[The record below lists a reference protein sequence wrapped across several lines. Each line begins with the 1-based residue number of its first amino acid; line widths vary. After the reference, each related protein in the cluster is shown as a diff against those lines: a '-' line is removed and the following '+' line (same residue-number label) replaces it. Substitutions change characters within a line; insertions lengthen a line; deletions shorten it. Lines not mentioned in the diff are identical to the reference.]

1 MTTGETLLQRLLS
14 SQVKLDLLTLFHKN
28 PNLGDDIEGLARRTG
43 WTPREIEAD
52 LEDLLDLGVLKRM
65 RIDNRDVMVF
75 DSARDEEIQR
85 IIAKHLEHSQNS
97 G

>member
-28 PNLGDDIEGLARRTG
+28 PNLGDDIEGLASRIGR
-43 WTPREIEAD
+43 TPREIEAD

-65 RIDNRDVMVF
+65 RLDNRDVIVL
-75 DSARDEEIQR
+75 DSARDEEIQG